1 MGLRCQDHQVK
12 ENTLW
17 FTSYFSL
24 FLYFPDMFPINH
36 RSYMDPMAVVWSRS
50 PNIRWSITGWWFQ
63 PSEKY
68 SSMERIIPYIVEN
81 RKMFETTNQIRFRN
95 SRSCT
100 VLASHLMYSLA
111 LSFLVTSACFHGKGL
126 EIAKQFYWY
135 IISPPARWGLL
146 DFIRAVLL
154 LLRLLLHLLLS
165 SSSQSRSQWA
175 QPDLHRERQIPVG
188 TAGPPPRAQD
198 PSGHCRTS
206 TATSRL
212 QWALPDLN
220 RDFQIAVGTSGPQP
234 RLPDRSGHCRT
245 STATSRSQ
253 WALPDLNRD
262 FQIAVGTA
270 GPQRE
275 EKMSDWMSEDMPD
288 RMPDRMP
295 ERYVR

>member
-111 LSFLVTSACFHGKGL
+111 CLSWWHQHVFMGRG
-126 EIAKQFYWY
+126 
-135 IISPPARWGLL
+135 
-146 DFIRAVLL
+146 
-154 LLRLLLHLLLS
+154 LRLPNNFIDILFPHL
-165 SSSQSRSQWA
+165 
-175 QPDLHRERQIPVG
+175 PGEG
-188 TAGPPPRAQD
+188 
-198 PSGHCRTS
+198 C
-206 TATSRL
+206 
-212 QWALPDLN
+212 
-220 RDFQIAVGTSGPQP
+220 
-234 RLPDRSGHCRT
+234 
-245 STATSRSQ
+245 
-253 WALPDLNRD
+253 
-262 FQIAVGTA
+262 
-270 GPQRE
+270 
-275 EKMSDWMSEDMPD
+275 
-288 RMPDRMP
+288 
-295 ERYVR
+295 